1 MELSRRDLL
10 KLGFFGSAALML
22 PAERIARTQL
32 AIADRI
38 PASRLPQPFTVP
50 FAVPPVATPVARTAD
65 TDLYSLAQIE
75 APVEILPGLKT
86 PIWGYNGITP
96 GPTIVVPQGRK
107 TLVRQ
112 LCDLP
117 AVHPTLRYNVWTS
130 THLHGSASLPEY
142 DGYASD
148 FTNPGE
154 FKDYQYPNFQ
164 NARTLWYHDHGVH
177 ITAPNAYMGLAAM
190 YILHDPH
197 ELSLPI
203 PHGPYDVPLVVKDA
217 MFTSSGELIFD
228 DNGGTGGGSG
238 MFGDVILV
246 NGRPWPA
253 MPVERRKY
261 RFRLLNASISRSY
274 RLALSTGDPFTVI
287 GTDGG
292 LMPAP
297 AETTSLRFGMAER
310 YEIVIDFA
318 KYPIGTRVVL
328 QNLGLP
334 NNIDFATTG
343 VVMAF
348 DVTADATDTE
358 QQHGPAR
365 PQPGQRGDAPHR
377 EPGGDDAHDGVQ
389 APGRRVDGQRADVG
403 GRHQQ
408 RLHAGRRAP
417 EARRRRDL
425 GAQEQLG
432 RVVPPG
438 PHPPRRLPDPGPQRP
453 AAASVRARPQGRR
466 YVGEGETVRV
476 LMRFGP
482 QVGRYMM
489 HCHNLVHEDH
499 DMMVQFEVGTG
510 GDDPIERDRPKRQPA
525 PELHGDEPASGGSD
539 SGSGG
544 GRRLRS
550 GPGAGTGAG
559 AGARQARQRQA
570 EAQAEAQGQGQGQE
584 EAPPQAEAQAEAEAE
599 GQAQAERAQA
609 RDGALG
615 HGRRHGPP
623 SPCARSP
630 RAGPHPA
637 SPPPSRPR
645 RCRSRWHG
653 FTSPMSPR
661 ICGSGGRTVRSSS
674 PPASGQA
681 LFAPLVLR
689 RPAPWVAAVGIAGN
703 LAIVA
708 MYVLSRTAGPP
719 LGPHAQ
725 RPRAGRPDRPRDNR
739 RGDRARRGPPDAARR
754 PEPPRGP

>member
-65 TDLYSLAQIE
+65 TDLYSIAQIE
-75 APVEILPGLKT
+75 TPVEILPGLKT

-203 PHGPYDVPLVVKDA
+203 PHGPYDVPLVLKDA
-217 MFTSSGELIFD
+217 MFTSSGELIFNE
-228 DNGGTGGGSG
+228 NGGTNGGSG

-261 RFRLLNASISRSY
+261 RFRLLNASVSRSY

-310 YEIVIDFA
+310 YEIVVDFA

-348 DVTADATDTE
+348 DVTADATDLSNNT
-358 QQHGPAR
+358 
-365 PQPGQRGDAPHR
+365 
-377 EPGGDDAHDGVQ
+377 
-389 APGRRVDGQRADVG
+389 
-403 GRHQQ
+403 
-408 RLHAGRRAP
+408 
-417 EARRRRDL
+417 
-425 GAQEQLG
+425 
-432 RVVPPG
+432 VPPVLNPDNDVMRLTPAQAVTTRTMEFKRQGGEWTVNGQTWEDVINSGFTQVVASPKLGDVEIWELRNNSNGWFHPVHIHLVDFKTLDRNGQPPLPYERG
-438 PHPPRRLPDPGPQRP
+438 PKDV
-453 AAASVRARPQGRR
+453 A
-466 YVGEGETVRV
+466 YVGESVRV

-499 DMMVQFEVGTG
+499 DMMVQFEVGDG
-510 GDDPIERDRPKRQPA
+510 GDDPIEADRCKDQGGMGPMF
-525 PELHGDEPASGGSD
+525 EEHHGGGG

-544 GRRLRS
+544 S
-550 GPGAGTGAG
+550 G
-559 AGARQARQRQA
+559 
-570 EAQAEAQGQGQGQE
+570 
-584 EAPPQAEAQAEAEAE
+584 
-599 GQAQAERAQA
+599 
-609 RDGALG
+609 
-615 HGRRHGPP
+615 
-623 SPCARSP
+623 
-630 RAGPHPA
+630 
-637 SPPPSRPR
+637 
-645 RCRSRWHG
+645 
-653 FTSPMSPR
+653 
-661 ICGSGGRTVRSSS
+661 GSGSTISVPANVPAAPQPKVSVLGSKVKKKAKKVKRKVKVKVKHKKPTTKHKPKVTAKKHKPAVKKKRTTRKRTVSSRGRS
-674 PPASGQA
+674 
-681 LFAPLVLR
+681 
-689 RPAPWVAAVGIAGN
+689 
-703 LAIVA
+703 
-708 MYVLSRTAGPP
+708 
-719 LGPHAQ
+719 
-725 RPRAGRPDRPRDNR
+725 
-739 RGDRARRGPPDAARR
+739 
-754 PEPPRGP
+754 

>member
-38 PASRLPQPFTVP
+38 AASRLPQPFTVP

-203 PHGPYDVPLVVKDA
+203 PHGAYDVPIVVKDA

-228 DNGGTGGGSG
+228 DNGGSGGGSG
-238 MFGDVILV
+238 VFGDVILV

-297 AETTSLRFGMAER
+297 AETTSMRFGMAER
-310 YEIVIDFA
+310 YEIVVDFA

-348 DVTADATDTE
+348 DVTADATDLSNNAIPPVLNPDNDVMRLTE
-358 QQHGPAR
+358 SEAVTTRTMEFKRQGGEWTVNGQTWEDVINSGFTQVVASPKLGDVEIWELKNDSGGWFHPVHIHLVDFRILDRNG
-365 PQPGQRGDAPHR
+365 QP
-377 EPGGDDAHDGVQ
+377 
-389 APGRRVDGQRADVG
+389 
-403 GRHQQ
+403 
-408 RLHAGRRAP
+408 
-417 EARRRRDL
+417 
-425 GAQEQLG
+425 
-432 RVVPPG
+432 
-438 PHPPRRLPDPGPQRP
+438 PHPYERGPKD
-453 AAASVRARPQGRR
+453 VV
-466 YVGEGETVRV
+466 YVGESETVRV
-476 LMRFGP
+476 MMRFGP
-482 QVGRYMM
+482 QIGRYMM

-510 GDDPIERDRPKRQPA
+510 GDDPIEGDRPKRQPA
-525 PELHGDEPASGGSD
+525 PELHGDEPASGASSSSSGGGSA
-539 SGSGG
+539 SGSGQAPAVTPAQPQAPVELG
-544 GRRLRS
+544 SVKPKPKPKRKVKVKSKKKPRRKPKPKRKRKAKRKPS
-550 GPGAGTGAG
+550 ARKPGTG
-559 AGARQARQRQA
+559 R
-570 EAQAEAQGQGQGQE
+570 
-584 EAPPQAEAQAEAEAE
+584 
-599 GQAQAERAQA
+599 
-609 RDGALG
+609 
-615 HGRRHGPP
+615 
-623 SPCARSP
+623 
-630 RAGPHPA
+630 
-637 SPPPSRPR
+637 
-645 RCRSRWHG
+645 
-653 FTSPMSPR
+653 
-661 ICGSGGRTVRSSS
+661 
-674 PPASGQA
+674 
-681 LFAPLVLR
+681 
-689 RPAPWVAAVGIAGN
+689 
-703 LAIVA
+703 
-708 MYVLSRTAGPP
+708 
-719 LGPHAQ
+719 
-725 RPRAGRPDRPRDNR
+725 
-739 RGDRARRGPPDAARR
+739 
-754 PEPPRGP
+754 